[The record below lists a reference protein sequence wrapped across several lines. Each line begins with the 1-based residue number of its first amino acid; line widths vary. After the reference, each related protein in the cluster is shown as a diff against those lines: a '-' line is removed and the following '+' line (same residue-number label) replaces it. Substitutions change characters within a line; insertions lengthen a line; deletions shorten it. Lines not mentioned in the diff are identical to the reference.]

1 LPLEFGFFDGAAALV
16 THRHEVNSLSTV
28 TPSKKYNNESEMKRL
43 REAGSGGKKDI
54 LEKGGS
60 LNTIQRK
67 N

>member
-1 LPLEFGFFDGAAALV
+1 
-16 THRHEVNSLSTV
+16 
-28 TPSKKYNNESEMKRL
+28 MKRL